1 MSYNFLLIGG
11 DMRIFLLAKKIAN
24 DENNVKIMGFEKI
37 PISEIVN
44 NNINVIQTI
53 EEAEEND
60 IIISSIPLSID
71 GENIYAPYSDK
82 QIKLE
87 ILKGKKII
95 AGKIP
100 EKLSGYDL
108 LKNESLTILN
118 TIATAEGAIAKS
130 IEETDFN
137 LASSNI
143 LVLGF
148 GRVGKMLAYKL
159 KQMGANVYVEARKQ
173 EDLAWIESYG
183 YNAVDLKNVNK
194 KLCKVDIIFNT
205 IPKLIL
211 DKSRLIL
218 IKKETLIID
227 LASKP
232 GGVDFK
238 SAEKLGIKAILYGG
252 IPGKISPG
260 TTANYIKK
268 YVYDLIKDEKYIE
281 NIRHDNSTQ

>member
-1 MSYNFLLIGG
+1 MDDTVLKEQSLTDIIDCSLGTNDFI
-11 DMRIFLLAKKIAN
+11 
-24 DENNVKIMGFEKI
+24 DENIIKKH
-37 PISEIVN
+37 ISESNYELNKYPI
-44 NNINVIQTI
+44 I
-53 EEAEEND
+53 E
-60 IIISSIPLSID
+60 
-71 GENIYAPYSDK
+71 
-82 QIKLE
+82 
-87 ILKGKKII
+87 
-95 AGKIP
+95 
-100 EKLSGYDL
+100 YDL

-227 LASKP
+227 FWDYFYYSYCP
-232 GGVDFK
+232 
-238 SAEKLGIKAILYGG
+238 
-252 IPGKISPG
+252 
-260 TTANYIKK
+260 
-268 YVYDLIKDEKYIE
+268 
-281 NIRHDNSTQ
+281 